1 MNLQELRGSVSREFL
16 AAALG
21 ISVAALTAYE
31 QGERVPRDE
40 VKERFALF
48 FGKSVQEI
56 FTERKNECNA
66 KSDNHG
72 SGYGSGTVVI

>member
-1 MNLQELRGSVSREFL
+1 MQTNIGQRLKEMRGSVHRELL

-40 VKERFALF
+40 VKERFARL
-48 FGKSVQEI
+48 FGKTVQEI
-56 FTERKNECNA
+56 F
-66 KSDNHG
+66 G
-72 SGYGSGTVVI
+72 